1 MQTINRKAES
11 TPSDKAQKGQLSNTD
26 ALFQARAQRH
36 AREALERANGQLLT
50 RRILTF
56 RDVVDAFIASRGKD
70 DDSSTQSRLAFW
82 CEVMGDKVFTEV
94 DEDDIR
100 DGLNA
105 LRIRGA
111 MGYKRNQGLVP
122 LGKPISDATLDR
134 YVTSVGSIYRY
145 ARKQELTKKAFVP
158 PIRGFEKKAPAR
170 RKISEDLYVSTEQLE
185 SLVAIAKVVDR
196 RWGRLA
202 ALLRTAF
209 VTGLRRGALE
219 ALTWDAIDFDAK
231 TVSVQRTKN
240 DDPIL
245 LPLTDSAI
253 AELKRL
259 GGSRAAGVLVFQAVR
274 RTDKPYSFSKLW
286 MKVLEQAGISYRK
299 FHSLRHGTGSA
310 LAKAGANQK
319 TIMDVLGHA
328 SLASSQVYMHL
339 NLQDRERAV
348 TKTFK

>member
-1 MQTINRKAES
+1 MHTTTRKVSQPTTERA
-11 TPSDKAQKGQLSNTD
+11 PKRALSNTD
-26 ALFQARAQRH
+26 ALFQARAQRE
-36 AREALERANGQLLT
+36 AREALDRANGHLLT
-50 RRILTF
+50 RRLLTF
-56 RDVVDAFIASRGKD
+56 QDVVDAYIASRPGS
-70 DDSSTQSRLAFW
+70 DDSSTLSRLAFW
-82 CEVMGDKVFTEV
+82 CDVMGDKVFTAVE
-94 DEDDIR
+94 EDDIR

-111 MGYKRNQGLVP
+111 MGFKRGQGLVP

-134 YVTSVGSIYRY
+134 YVTAVGSIYRY
-145 ARKQELTKKAFVP
+145 ARKHELTKKAFVP
-158 PIRGFEKKAPAR
+158 PIRGFEKKAPVR
-170 RKISEDLYVSTEQLE
+170 RKISDDLYVSDEQLE
-185 SLVAIAKVVDR
+185 QLVAIAKVVDR

-202 ALLRTAF
+202 ALLRVAF

-219 ALTWDAIDFDAK
+219 QLTWDQVDLK
-231 TVSVQRTKN
+231 RGTVSIQRTKN

-245 LPLTDSAI
+245 LPLTDTAI

-259 GGSRAAGVLVFQAVR
+259 GGGRGVGVLVFQAVKR
-274 RTDKPYSFSKLW
+274 PDRPYSFSKLW
-286 MKVLEQAGISYRK
+286 MKVLQEAGISYRK

-339 NLQDRERAV
+339 NLKDRERAV
-348 TKTFK
+348 RSTFK

>member
-1 MQTINRKAES
+1 METTTRNPQ
-11 TPSDKAQKGQLSNTD
+11 TPSSEGVQKARLSNTD
-26 ALFQARAQRH
+26 ALSQARAERQ
-36 AREALERANGQLLT
+36 AREALERANNGLLT
-50 RRILTF
+50 RRRLTF
-56 RDVVDAFIASRGKD
+56 RDVVDAYIASRTGSD
-70 DDSSTQSRLAFW
+70 DTSTLSRLAFW
-82 CEVMGDKVFTEV
+82 CEVMGDKVLTEC

-111 MGYKRNQGLVP
+111 MGFKRNQGLVP
-122 LGKPISDATLDR
+122 LGKPISNATLDR
-134 YVTSVGSIYRY
+134 YVTAVGSIYRY

-158 PIRGFEKKAPAR
+158 PIRGFEKKAPKL
-170 RKISEDLYVSTEQLE
+170 RKVSEDLYVSAEQLE
-185 SLVAIAKVVDR
+185 RLVAIAKVVDR
-196 RWGRLA
+196 RWGRMA
-202 ALLRTAF
+202 ALLRVAF

-219 ALTWDAIDFDAK
+219 ELTWSAIDFDAK

-245 LPLTDSAI
+245 LPITDAAI

-259 GGSRAAGVLVFQAVR
+259 GGSRAREALVFQAVKR
-274 RTDKPYSFSKLW
+274 VDKPYSFSKLW
-286 MKVLEQAGISYRK
+286 EKILKQAGISYRK

-339 NLQDRERAV
+339 NLADRERAI
-348 TKTFK
+348 TNTFK

>member
-1 MQTINRKAES
+1 METAAKVSSGARKTTTEKRA
-11 TPSDKAQKGQLSNTD
+11 LSNTD
-26 ALFQARAQRH
+26 ALSQARAQRQ
-36 AREALERANGQLLT
+36 AREALEKANGNLLT
-50 RRILTF
+50 RRLLTF
-56 RDVVDAFIASRGKD
+56 KDVVDAYIASRSGS
-70 DDSSTQSRLAFW
+70 DDSSTLSRLAFW
-82 CEVMGDKVFTEV
+82 CEVMGDKVLTQV

-111 MGYKRNQGLVP
+111 MGYKRGQGLVP

-134 YVTSVGSIYRY
+134 YVTAVGSIYRY

-158 PIRGFEKKAPAR
+158 PNRGFEKKAPKQ
-170 RKISEDLYVSTEQLE
+170 RKISDDLYVSAEQLE

-202 ALLRTAF
+202 ALLRIAF

-219 ALTWDAIDFDAK
+219 SLTWDQLDLKAGV
-231 TVSVQRTKN
+231 VSVQRTKN
-240 DDPIL
+240 DDPIK
-245 LPLTDSAI
+245 LPLTDSAV

-259 GGSRAAGVLVFQAVR
+259 GGSKAVGALVFQSVKSP
-274 RTDKPYSFSKLW
+274 DKVYSFSKLW
-286 MKVLEQAGISYRK
+286 ARVLKEAGISYRK

-339 NLQDRERAV
+339 NLSDRQKAV
-348 TKTFK
+348 HATFK

>member
-1 MQTINRKAES
+1 MEIATGTTTRTTRKTAEKR
-11 TPSDKAQKGQLSNTD
+11 TLSNTD
-26 ALFQARAQRH
+26 ALFQARAQRQ
-36 AREALERANGQLLT
+36 AREAMERANGLLT
-50 RRILTF
+50 RRLLTF
-56 RDVVDAFIASRGKD
+56 KDVVDAYIASRTGS
-70 DDSSTQSRLAFW
+70 DDSSTLSRLYFW
-82 CEVMGDKVFTEV
+82 CEVMGDKVLTQV

-111 MGYKRNQGLVP
+111 LGFKRGQGLVP

-134 YVTSVGSIYRY
+134 YVTTVGSIYRY
-145 ARKQELTKKAFVP
+145 ARKQELTKKAFIP
-158 PIRGFEKKAPAR
+158 PTRGFEKKAPVC
-170 RKISEDLYVSTEQLE
+170 RKISDDLYVSAEQLE
-185 SLVAIAKVVDR
+185 QLVAIAKVVDR

-202 ALLRTAF
+202 ALLRLAF

-219 ALTWDAIDFDAK
+219 ALTWDQVDLKAGV
-231 TVSVQRTKN
+231 VSVQRTKN
-240 DDPIL
+240 DDPIK
-245 LPLTDSAI
+245 LPLTDAVV

-259 GGSRAAGVLVFQAVR
+259 PGKGDGVLVFQAVR
-274 RTDKPYSFSKLW
+274 NATKPYSFSKLW
-286 MKVLEQAGISYRK
+286 AKCLAEAKIPYRK

-339 NLQDRERAV
+339 NLNDRARAV
-348 TKTFK
+348 RATFK

>member
-1 MQTINRKAES
+1 MNTTTRSLPK
-11 TPSDKAQKGQLSNTD
+11 TTLKGTEKQSISNTD
-26 ALFQARAQRH
+26 ALFQARAQRE
-36 AREALERANGQLLT
+36 AREALNRANGHLLT
-50 RRILTF
+50 RRLLTF
-56 RDVVDAFIASRGKD
+56 KDVVDAYIASRAGSD
-70 DDSSTQSRLAFW
+70 DASTLSRLYFW
-82 CEVMGDKVFTEV
+82 CEVMGDKVLTEV

-111 MGYKRNQGLVP
+111 MGFKRGQGVVP

-134 YVTSVGSIYRY
+134 YVTAVGSIYRY
-145 ARKQELTKKAFVP
+145 ARKQELTKKAFIP
-158 PIRGFEKKAPAR
+158 PIRGFEKKAPVR
-170 RKISEDLYVSTEQLE
+170 RKISDDLFVSAEQLE
-185 SLVAIAKVVDR
+185 QLVAIAKVVDR
-196 RWGRLA
+196 RWGRLP
-202 ALLRTAF
+202 ALLRVAF

-219 ALTWDAIDFDAK
+219 QLTWDQLDLKAG
-231 TVSVQRTKN
+231 TVSIQRTKN
-240 DDPIL
+240 DDPIM

-259 GGSRAAGVLVFQAVR
+259 GGSRGTGALVFQAVKR
-274 RTDKPYSFSKLW
+274 PDRPYSFSKLW
-286 MKVLEQAGISYRK
+286 MKVLAEAGISYRK

-348 TKTFK
+348 RSTFK